1 MINLTAK
8 AQRRKAPQR
17 LFDRKRFALVASALL
32 IQAVSVFAAE
42 NLHPE
47 LPPTEVVAHLLRT
60 SPMVTAAASLLRA
73 EEANRARLDAG
84 PHEWTLRLARQ
95 QRDVRAPEPAQRFAE
110 WDAGLER
117 PLRLPGKAGTDAALG
132 AAGVD
137 MARIAQGDALHESS
151 RLLMKIWFDW
161 LRARDAARETRLQA
175 DLLGRQEKGVQRRHQ
190 LGDAARLE
198 AVQAEAASAQAEAQ
212 SREAQSREAAARLAL
227 QKRFPG
233 LPLAAADLELP
244 APQPLQGSTEG
255 WLAAILEH
263 NHELGVARAEARKA
277 RLSARRSDQET
288 VPDPTVGVRVAR
300 ERGGEE
306 RLAALTLSFALPGAA
321 RRGTAD
327 MAVAQA
333 DAAAAREAAM
343 QLKVEAEAASL
354 VESAR
359 LAHAAWQGR
368 EAAAQRL
375 GEAADMTA
383 RAHALGEAGLA
394 ETLAARRL
402 SFDAR
407 LSARL
412 ARLDALE
419 LADRL
424 LLDAHRLWPLDADD
438 DEQVKGEM

>member
-1 MINLTAK
+1 MILNFVGANSFARNNLFGRMNSPL
-8 AQRRKAPQR
+8 Q
-17 LFDRKRFALVASALL
+17 ALCLSALL
-32 IQAVSVFAAE
+32 VHAVPVFATE
-42 NLHPE
+42 DLHPE
-47 LPPTEVVAHLLRT
+47 LPPTEVVARLLRT
-60 SPMVTAAASLLRA
+60 SPMVTAADSLLKA
-73 EEANRARLDAG
+73 EEANRARLSAG

-95 QRDVRAPEPAQRFAE
+95 QRDVRAPEVAQRFAE

-117 PLRLPGKAGTDAALG
+117 PIRLPGKAGTDEALG

-137 MARIAQGDALHESS
+137 MARISQGDALHESS
-151 RLLMKIWFDW
+151 RLLMKTWFEW
-161 LRARDAARETRLQA
+161 LRARETARETRLQA
-175 DLLGRQEKGVQRRHQ
+175 ELLARQEKGVQRRHQ

-198 AVQAEAASAQAEAQ
+198 AVQAEAASAQAEALA
-212 SREAQSREAAARLAL
+212 REAQAREAAARMEL

-233 LPLAAADLELP
+233 LPLASADMELP
-244 APQPLQGSTEG
+244 APRPLDGTVES

-277 RLSARRSDQET
+277 TISARRSDQESL
-288 VPDPTVGVRVAR
+288 PDPTIGVRVAR

-306 RLAALTLSFALPGAA
+306 RLAALTLSIALPGGA
-321 RRGTAD
+321 RRATAD
-327 MAVAQA
+327 MALAQA
-333 DAAAAREAAM
+333 DAASAREAAM
-343 QLKVEAEAASL
+343 LRKVEAEAASL

-359 LAHAAWQGR
+359 LAHASWQGR
-368 EAAAQRL
+368 EAAAERL
-375 GEAADMTA
+375 GQAADMTA

-402 SFDAR
+402 GFDAR

-424 LLDAHRLWPLDADD
+424 LLDAHRLWPLDADE
-438 DEQVKGEM
+438 DEHGHP